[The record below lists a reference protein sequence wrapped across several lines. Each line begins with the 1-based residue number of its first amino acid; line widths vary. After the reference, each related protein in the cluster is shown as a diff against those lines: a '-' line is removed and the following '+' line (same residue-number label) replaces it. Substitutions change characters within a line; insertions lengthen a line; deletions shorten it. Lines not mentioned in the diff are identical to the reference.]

1 MKKKL
6 VVLLSVVFAASIL
19 LCACGKDN
27 KQNKTNT
34 NNESEITNDTN
45 VSDEVTNSTETDTIV
60 DDTETSSTQTPSNS
74 KEEATENNNTTKPSS
89 ATTNS
94 NNTTNSSNT
103 TKPST
108 NQQHTHNY
116 ANATCTTAKKCS
128 CGATSGNALGH
139 SYSNATCT
147 TAKKCIRCGT
157 TSGSALGHDYKKG
170 VCSRCQAKDL
180 NYVPS
185 KYEQNLQVLKDYIL
199 ANGLGSSGDYKFIYT
214 TDKRQLSSYSIY
226 IYYYM
231 KEDMIEFQLTSGST
245 EWLDFKVSQIENS
258 DIKVSY
264 RERSSSKYNPKVIAL
279 ASATIN
285 TNTYDGL
292 SDIFFEY
299 TLDEYGDE
307 SQATPNYYLRIGV
320 ENWKKLLLKAN
331 LTMNDLGFVSCK

>member
-1 MKKKL
+1 
-6 VVLLSVVFAASIL
+6 
-19 LCACGKDN
+19 
-27 KQNKTNT
+27 
-34 NNESEITNDTN
+34 
-45 VSDEVTNSTETDTIV
+45 
-60 DDTETSSTQTPSNS
+60 
-74 KEEATENNNTTKPSS
+74 
-89 ATTNS
+89 
-94 NNTTNSSNT
+94 
-103 TKPST
+103 
-108 NQQHTHNY
+108 
-116 ANATCTTAKKCS
+116 
-128 CGATSGNALGH
+128 
-139 SYSNATCT
+139 
-147 TAKKCIRCGT
+147 
-157 TSGSALGHDYKKG
+157 
-170 VCSRCQAKDL
+170 
-180 NYVPS
+180 
-185 KYEQNLQVLKDYIL
+185 
-199 ANGLGSSGDYKFIYT
+199 
-214 TDKRQLSSYSIY
+214 
-226 IYYYM
+226 M